1 MNTAIP
7 KRLLALLLCLIL
19 LCPAAAFAEGESAPP
34 TEEEDYGI
42 LAPAALQQLVDD
54 YCARKGLSKENL
66 SVGFCYTAT
75 GDTWYHNPDAWHYS
89 ARIYKV
95 PVMMILAERYKAG
108 EITDETRISG
118 LTLAEANELI
128 LVYSHNDYAHA
139 MMHYI
144 GTDAECRTL
153 YQNYAQLPREYY
165 VQDFYD
171 YSYFTARFMTQV
183 MQTLYNEQDRF
194 PNVIEHLLLAQPGQY
209 FKAAITDVPVAQK
222 YGNYCDSMGRQWT
235 HDTGIIYTDNPFI
248 LTIMS
253 KNMGQ
258 SDAVVADFCHDFEDY
273 ARTLDAALPAY
284 LQAQQQT
291 AEEEARS
298 LAEEEEQRLL
308 AEEAAVQSE
317 PSLAEEPAPAQE
329 EPAPAQEESA
339 AGPDVLPESPA
350 PSGPVYPHG
359 AKRSVMIGF
368 AVVFVLLLAAFLVE
382 YTAYL
387 RERRYAR
394 SARSR
399 RGR

>member
-1 MNTAIP
+1 MIPETA
-7 KRLLALLLCLIL
+7 KRILALLLCLAL
-19 LCPAAAFAEGESAPP
+19 LGGTAAFAEGNYIPP
-34 TEEEDYGI
+34 EEEDYGI
-42 LAPAALQQLVDD
+42 LDPDALQQIVDA
-54 YCARKGLSKENL
+54 YCDRKGLNRENI

-75 GDTWYHNPDAWHYS
+75 GDTWYYNPDTWYYS
-89 ARIYKV
+89 ASMYKV

-118 LTLAEANELI
+118 LTLAEANEYI

-153 YQNYAQLPREYY
+153 YQDYAELPKEYY

-183 MQTLYNEQDRF
+183 MKTLYYEQERF
-194 PNVIEHLLLAQPGQY
+194 PNVIDHLLLAQPGQY
-209 FKAAITDVPVAQK
+209 FKAGITDVPVAQK
-222 YGNYCDSMGRQWT
+222 YGNFQDSMGRQFT

-284 LQAQQQT
+284 ELAQQQA
-291 AEEEARS
+291 AEEEARR
-298 LAEEEEQRLL
+298 LAEEEEQRRL
-308 AEEAAVQSE
+308 AEEAAAQAESAE
-317 PSLAEEPAPAQE
+317 APAETQPAEQPSDPAPVA
-329 EPAPAQEESA
+329 EPTA
-339 AGPDVLPESPA
+339 A

-359 AKRSVMIGF
+359 VSRGVMIGF
-368 AVVFVLLLAAFLVE
+368 GIVIVLLLAAFLVE

-387 RERRYAR
+387 RERKYAR
-394 SARSR
+394 SAGS
-399 RGR
+399 RGRR

>member
-1 MNTAIP
+1 MIPATA
-7 KRLLALLLCLIL
+7 KRILALLLCLVL
-19 LCPAAAFAEGESAPP
+19 LGGTVAFAEGSYIPP
-34 TEEEDYGI
+34 EEEDYGI
-42 LAPAALQQLVDD
+42 LDPEALQQIVDA
-54 YCARKGLSKENL
+54 YCDRKGLNRENI

-75 GDTWYHNPDAWHYS
+75 GDTWYYNPDTWYYS
-89 ARIYKV
+89 ASMYKV

-118 LTLAEANELI
+118 LTLAEANEYI

-153 YQNYAQLPREYY
+153 YQDYAELPKEYY

-183 MQTLYNEQDRF
+183 MQTLYYEQERF
-194 PNVIEHLLLAQPGQY
+194 PNVIDHLLLAQPGQY
-209 FKAAITDVPVAQK
+209 FKAGITDVPVAQK
-222 YGNYCDSMGRQWT
+222 YGNFQDSMGRQFT

-284 LQAQQQT
+284 QLAQQQ
-291 AEEEARS
+291 A
-298 LAEEEEQRLL
+298 AEEEEQRRL
-308 AEEAAVQSE
+308 AEEAAAQAE
-317 PSLAEEPAPAQE
+317 TAEAPAETQPAEEPV
-329 EPAPAQEESA
+329 PAPAAETA
-339 AGPDVLPESPA
+339 PA
-350 PSGPVYPHG
+350 VSGPVYPHG
-359 AKRSVMIGF
+359 VSRGVMIGF
-368 AVVFVLLLAAFLVE
+368 GIVILLLLAAFLVE

-387 RERRYAR
+387 RERKYAR
-394 SARSR
+394 SAGSR
-399 RGR
+399 TRR

>member
-1 MNTAIP
+1 MIPATA
-7 KRLLALLLCLIL
+7 KRILALLLCLAL
-19 LCPAAAFAEGESAPP
+19 LGIPTVFAEGETAPAP
-34 TEEEDYGI
+34 EEEDYGI
-42 LAPAALQQLVDD
+42 LDPAALEQIVES
-54 YCARKGLSKENL
+54 YCDRKGLNRENI

-75 GDTWYHNPDAWHYS
+75 GDTWYYNPDTWYYS
-89 ARIYKV
+89 ASMYKV

-118 LTLAEANELI
+118 LTLAEANEYI

-153 YQNYAQLPREYY
+153 YQDYAQLPKEYY

-183 MQTLYNEQDRF
+183 MQTLYYEQERF
-194 PNVIEHLLLAQPGQY
+194 PNVIDHLLLAQPGQY
-209 FKAAITDVPVAQK
+209 FKAGITDVPVAQK
-222 YGNYCDSMGRQWT
+222 YGNFQDSMGRQFT

-284 LQAQQQT
+284 QQAQQQA
-291 AEEEARS
+291 AEEEARR
-298 LAEEEEQRLL
+298 LAEEEEQRRL
-308 AEEAAVQSE
+308 AEEAAAQAEAAEAAAETE
-317 PSLAEEPAPAQE
+317 PAEVSAPAPAAAE
-329 EPAPAQEESA
+329 TAPVP
-339 AGPDVLPESPA
+339 G
-350 PSGPVYPHG
+350 GPVYPHG
-359 AKRSVMIGF
+359 MSRGVMIGF
-368 AVVFVLLLAAFLVE
+368 GIVIVLLLAAFLVE

-387 RERRYAR
+387 RDKKLVR
-394 SARSR
+394 SARARTR
-399 RGR
+399 R

>member
-1 MNTAIP
+1 MTAP
-7 KRLLALLLCLIL
+7 VFKRLFALLLCLVL
-19 LCPAAAFAEGESAPP
+19 LCPAAAFAEGETSPAA
-34 TEEEDYGI
+34 EEEDYGI
-42 LAPAALQQLVDD
+42 LDPAALQQLVDD
-54 YCARKGLSKENL
+54 YCARKGLSKENM

-75 GDTWYHNPDAWHYS
+75 GDTWYYNPDAWYYS
-89 ARIYKV
+89 ASMYKV

-153 YQNYAQLPREYY
+153 YQNFAQLPKEYY

-183 MQTLYNEQDRF
+183 MQTLYYEQERF
-194 PNVIEHLLLAQPGQY
+194 PNVLEHLLLAQPGQY
-209 FKAAITDVPVAQK
+209 FKAGITDVPVAQK
-222 YGNYCDSMGRQWT
+222 YGNFCDSMGRQWT
-235 HDTGIIYTDNPFI
+235 HNTGVIYTENPFI
-248 LTIMS
+248 LTIMT

-284 LQAQQQT
+284 RQAQQQA
-291 AEEEARS
+291 AEEEARR
-298 LAEEEEQRLL
+298 LAEEEEQRRL
-308 AEEAAVQSE
+308 AEEAAQAEAETE
-317 PSLAEEPAPAQE
+317 PPAAQPALPLEETAEAPAAQQE
-329 EPAPAQEESA
+329 SSA
-339 AGPDVLPESPA
+339 ST
-350 PSGPVYPHG
+350 GPVYPHG
-359 AKRSVMIGF
+359 VKRSAMIGF
-368 AVVFVLLLAAFLVE
+368 AVVIVLLLAAFLVE

-387 RERRYAR
+387 RERRYVR

>member
-1 MNTAIP
+1 MNAALLR
-7 KRLLALLLCLIL
+7 RLLALLLCLVL
-19 LCPAAAFAEGESAPP
+19 LSPAAAFAEENLAPA
-34 TEEEDYGI
+34 EEDYGI
-42 LAPAALQQLVDD
+42 LDPAALQQIVDA
-54 YCARKGLSKENL
+54 YCDRKGLDRENI

-75 GDTWYHNPDAWHYS
+75 GDTWYHNPDAWYYS
-89 ARIYKV
+89 ASMYKV

-153 YQNYAQLPREYY
+153 YQNYAQLPKEYY

-171 YSYFTARFMTQV
+171 YSYVTARFMTQV
-183 MQTLYNEQDRF
+183 MQTLFYEQERF

-209 FKAAITDVPVAQK
+209 FKAGITDVPVAQK
-222 YGNYCDSMGRQWT
+222 YGNFCDSMGRQWT

-253 KNMGQ
+253 RNMGQ

-284 LQAQQQT
+284 RQAQQQA
-291 AEEEARS
+291 AEEEAGR
-298 LAEEEEQRLL
+298 LAEEEEQRRL
-308 AEEAAVQSE
+308 AEESTQEAQG
-317 PSLAEEPAPAQE
+317 PAEEPAPAQE
-329 EPAPAQEESA
+329 EPAVFSEPQ
-339 AGPDVLPESPA
+339 PESPA
-350 PSGPVYPHG
+350 PAAPIRPHG
-359 AKRSVMIGF
+359 VRRSVMLGF
-368 AVVFVLLLAAFLVE
+368 AVVIALLLAAFLVE
-382 YTAYL
+382 YTAWR
-387 RERRYAR
+387 RERSYAR
-394 SARSR
+394 AARSR